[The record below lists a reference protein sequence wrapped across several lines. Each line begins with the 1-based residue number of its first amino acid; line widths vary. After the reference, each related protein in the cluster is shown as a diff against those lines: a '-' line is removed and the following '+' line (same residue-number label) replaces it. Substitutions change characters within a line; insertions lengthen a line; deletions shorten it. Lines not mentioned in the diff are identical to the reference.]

1 MSARRFPRFREARW
15 RYLGAM
21 FMLLCL
27 VAWSGWLLSTWMTQP
42 DYLPLARDSATPAAA
57 ADTRQLFELAV
68 ERMQRREYEAALQLW
83 HRVLLRNPE
92 IPEVKVNMG
101 FALFELGRVDAAR
114 DFFDSA
120 VEQNPY
126 QANAYYGLAL
136 VDEQSGDLESAMGAM
151 RSYIHLAGPNEDD
164 RFLRRARSALWEW
177 ESRLAETREA
187 GTKAGGTTNTQD

>member
-1 MSARRFPRFREARW
+1 MSARRFPRFHEARW
-15 RYLGAM
+15 RYLGAGL
-21 FMLLCL
+21 MLLCL
-27 VAWSGWLLSTWMTQP
+27 VAWSGWLLSTWITQP
-42 DYLPLARDSATPAAA
+42 DYLPLARDSATPATAT
-57 ADTRQLFELAV
+57 DTRQLFELAV
-68 ERMQRREYEAALQLW
+68 ERMQRREYQAALQLW
-83 HRVLLRNPE
+83 HRILLQNPE

-101 FALFELGRVDAAR
+101 FALFELDQFGAAR

-136 VDEQSGDLESAMGAM
+136 VNEQAGDLESAMGAM

-177 ESRLAETREA
+177 ESRLAKTREP
-187 GTKAGGTTNTQD
+187 GTKADGTTNTEQ

>member
-1 MSARRFPRFREARW
+1 MSARRFPRFHQARW
-15 RYLGAM
+15 HYLGAGL
-21 FMLLCL
+21 MLLCL
-27 VAWSGWLLSTWMTQP
+27 VAWSGWLLNTWITQP
-42 DYLPLARDSATPAAA
+42 DYLPLARDSATPATA

-68 ERMQRREYEAALQLW
+68 ERMQRREYQAALQLW
-83 HRVLLRNPE
+83 HRILLQNPE

-101 FALFELGRVDAAR
+101 FALFELGRFGAAR

-136 VDEQSGDLESAMGAM
+136 VNERDGDLESAMGAM

-177 ESRLAETREA
+177 ESRLAETREP
-187 GTKAGGTTNTQD
+187 GTKAGGTTNTEQ